1 MKTINHEYSK
11 IKYNEGNV
19 IPYFSYEALDK
30 LPFISHLF
38 TTRLG
43 GVSKD
48 HLSSLNLSYTRGD
61 DDENVTENFRR
72 VAKEMHITID
82 DIVLSH
88 QTHTNNVR
96 VITEADKGKGI
107 TKPLDYSD
115 VDGMITNVK
124 GICLS
129 TFYADCVP
137 LYFVDPV
144 NKAIG
149 LSHSGWKGT
158 VTRIGKETIEAMAKE
173 YGSNPRDILVAIGP
187 SICMDC
193 YEISEDVAERFIEE
207 FGLHNS
213 IPDYADLNKNE
224 YKKVILA
231 KKPAGKYQLNL
242 WEANIRVFLDAGILP
257 EHISLTNVCTCCNSE
272 LLFSHRKTNGQRGNL
287 GAFLMLK

>member
-1 MKTINHEYSK
+1 MKTINHPYAK

-19 IPYFSYEALDK
+19 IPHFSYEKFDEIS
-30 LPFISHLF
+30 FIKHLF

-43 GVSKD
+43 GVSQN

-61 DDENVTENFRR
+61 LEENVTENFRR
-72 VAKEMHITID
+72 VARELDISID

-96 VITEADKGKGI
+96 VITEKDKGKGI

-115 VDGMITNVK
+115 IDGMITNVP
-124 GICLS
+124 GVCLS

-158 VTRIGKETIEAMAKE
+158 VTRIGQKTIEAMCRE
-173 YGSNPRDILVAIGP
+173 YGSNPANILVAIGP

-193 YEISEDVAERFIEE
+193 YEISEDVAVQFIDE
-207 FGLHNS
+207 FNLHNNICNYES
-213 IPDYADLNKNE
+213 IDNNE
-224 YKKVILA
+224 YKDIILA
-231 KKPAGKYQLNL
+231 KKSGNKYQLNL
-242 WEANIRVFLDAGILP
+242 WAANIKVFLDAGILP
-257 EHISLTNVCTCCNSE
+257 EHISLTNVCTCCNHK

-287 GAFLMLK
+287 GAFLLIF

>member
-19 IPYFSYEALDK
+19 IPYFSYEVLDK

-43 GVSKD
+43 GVSKE

-213 IPDYADLNKNE
+213 ILDYANLNKNE

-231 KKPAGKYQLNL
+231 EKPAGKYQLNL